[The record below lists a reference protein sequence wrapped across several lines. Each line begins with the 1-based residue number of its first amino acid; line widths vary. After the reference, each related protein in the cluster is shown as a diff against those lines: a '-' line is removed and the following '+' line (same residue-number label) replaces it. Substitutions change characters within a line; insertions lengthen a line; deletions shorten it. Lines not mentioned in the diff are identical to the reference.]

1 MKKLLITDLDDT
13 LYSWINFFVPA
24 FYEMVDALVN
34 ITGIEKNVLINEYKT
49 RPFAQK
55 LPDSYFVF
63 STVCT
68 ELPGSYPNLSGGCR
82 AGSAGFPDFPDFPDF
97 PGARGARGVR
107 GA

>member
-1 MKKLLITDLDDT
+1 MNLLIENDYFTGDLRLLQCNT
-13 LYSWINFFVPA
+13 L
-24 FYEMVDALVN
+24 
-34 ITGIEKNVLINEYKT
+34 
-49 RPFAQK
+49 
-55 LPDSYFVF
+55 F